1 MQAIENCWL
10 AVIVLLTDRP
20 KLFCKLNNGVIVF
33 PVSTGTIIRWF
44 FCKKTWSVSVSAAE
58 VMEFVMAVV

>member
-33 PVSTGTIIRWF
+33 PVSTGTIISF

-58 VMEFVMAVV
+58 VMELVMAVV